1 MPDAYFTTCLS
12 NEFETLTQASL
23 TTYIIL
29 DIFMSLM
36 PRDNGKLFIVV
47 VMTAPSSLQRHQW
60 FSGGGSTIL
69 TRLIM

>member
-1 MPDAYFTTCLS
+1 MPDAYFTTFLS

-23 TTYIIL
+23 TTYIIP

-36 PRDNGKLFIVV
+36 PRDSGKLFIVV
-47 VMTAPSSLQRHQW
+47 VMTAPSSLQIYQW

>member
-1 MPDAYFTTCLS
+1 MPDAYFTTSLS

-23 TTYIIL
+23 TTYIIT

-47 VMTAPSSLQRHQW
+47 VVAVPSSL
-60 FSGGGSTIL
+60 SSAK
-69 TRLIM
+69 